1 MNFRLDLND
10 KQIEGG
16 MIDAFG
22 SANDLLQAESQ
33 QEITDPKWDW
43 PQPGSDI
50 VDLGQLRDS
59 NEQRVISPTEREH
72 SWNAR
77 HAMANHEGAKHRNGR
92 TTPARRWTEEPVKN
106 FEKNFEALARLNL
119 EKLK

>member
-1 MNFRLDLND
+1 MNFNLTLND

-22 SANDLLQAESQ
+22 SANDLLQAEAQ
-33 QEITDPKWDW
+33 QEITSPKWDW

-59 NEQRVISPTEREH
+59 YEQRVISATEREH

-77 HAMANHEGAKHRNGR
+77 HAMANHEGARYRNGSKR
-92 TTPARRWTEEPVKN
+92 PPRRWTEEPVKN
-106 FEKNFEALARLNL
+106 FESNFEAIARVNL
-119 EKLK
+119 DKIK